1 MSVINVTKDN
11 FESEVLKSNVPVLAD
26 FNAGWCGPCRA
37 MKPMLD
43 ELAEGN
49 TAYKIVSIDI
59 DEEVNGIKNK
69 AAMAMIAKISD
80 TCKKRGDIKWNFTKF
95 LVDREGNVVKRFD
108 PTSDPAGFDADIAA
122 LL

>member
-1 MSVINVTKDN
+1 MSVIEVNKAN
-11 FESEVLKSNVPVLAD
+11 FESEVLKSEVPVLAD

-59 DEEVNGIKNK
+59 DAEDELAEDYDVSSIPCLVVFKGGEEVNRSVGLIPKD
-69 AAMAMIAKISD
+69 AIAD
-80 TCKKRGDIKWNFTKF
+80 
-95 LVDREGNVVKRFD
+95 LVEG
-108 PTSDPAGFDADIAA
+108 
-122 LL
+122 